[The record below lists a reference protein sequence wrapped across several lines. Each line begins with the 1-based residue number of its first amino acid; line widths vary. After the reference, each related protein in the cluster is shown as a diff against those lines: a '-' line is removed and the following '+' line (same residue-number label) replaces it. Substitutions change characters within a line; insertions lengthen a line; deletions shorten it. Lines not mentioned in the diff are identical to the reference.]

1 MEPPRMTDA
10 PGGAGRR
17 QVGLR
22 RKGVAPGPSGGVP
35 GRCAGIKSRP
45 ARPLRQPKEE
55 DVPSLRREGGR
66 RDALLSSSCFL
77 QDG

>member
-1 MEPPRMTDA
+1 MTDA

-45 ARPLRQPKEE
+45 PPPRQPKEE

>member
-1 MEPPRMTDA
+1 MTDA

-22 RKGVAPGPSGGVP
+22 RRGVAPGPSGGEP
-35 GRCAGIKSRP
+35 GRCAGIQGRP
-45 ARPLRQPKEE
+45 AAPRQPKEE